1 MLLCLFIFARITYSL
16 LPNIRDSSSYNE
28 IEKQRSQVKV
38 VGNEVEINNKALYCH
53 NFQLLPL

>member
-1 MLLCLFIFARITYSL
+1 MLLCLFIFVRITYSL

-28 IEKQRSQVKV
+28 IEEQRSQVKV

>member
-1 MLLCLFIFARITYSL
+1 MLLCLFIFVRITYSL

-53 NFQLLPL
+53 HFQLLPL

>member
-1 MLLCLFIFARITYSL
+1 MLLCLFIFVRITYSL